1 MFEEIIMRAL
11 AINSSPRMEGG
22 NTALVLNPFL
32 SGMRE
37 EGAEI
42 ELFYTKKLK
51 IDPCLA
57 ASAAG

>member
-1 MFEEIIMRAL
+1 MRAL